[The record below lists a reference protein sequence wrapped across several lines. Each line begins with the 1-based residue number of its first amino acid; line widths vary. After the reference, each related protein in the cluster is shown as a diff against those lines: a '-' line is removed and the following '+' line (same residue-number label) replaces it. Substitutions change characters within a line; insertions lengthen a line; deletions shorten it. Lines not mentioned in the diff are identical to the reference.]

1 MINFLFL
8 LDKFKI
14 DGYIIPKN
22 DEYFNEYISPSEDR
36 LKFLSNFS
44 GSAGFA
50 IILKNKKYLFV
61 DGRYSIQ
68 AKKQSGK
75 KFKIITIPNKFPKD
89 VLKFRSRFTVGFDP
103 KLHTE
108 NQINFLFR
116 IKNLVL
122 KPINL
127 NLVDLIW
134 RKKPKE
140 KIKKFFCLTNENT
153 GKSSYKKILE
163 LRKNLIRNKSDFLM

>member
-1 MINFLFL
+1 MIKKRIQQIRSRFNQFN
-8 LDKFKI
+8 I

-89 VLKFRSRFTVGFDP
+89 VIKPKKEIIIGFDP

-108 NQINFLFR
+108 KELKFLFNISNVKLR
-116 IKNLVL
+116 PVLTNLID
-122 KPINL
+122 K
-127 NLVDLIW
+127 IW
-134 RKKPKE
+134 LGRKKRNPLTIRGYQANLPPFIFFLVKS
-140 KIKKFFCLTNENT
+140 KI
-153 GKSSYKKILE
+153 
-163 LRKNLIRNKSDFLM
+163 R